1 MTRDQLTMSLHKN
14 VKSEKTGVDNPAMV
28 MGSKTSIG
36 PSELYSAPA
45 PPYSEKGTPNDVL
58 QNVYVMPT
66 NGIKNFKEE
75 EYNPYEHREVKHPT
89 SFWETLIHMWKAS
102 LGTGI
107 LAMPNAFHNAG
118 WAVGIIGTIVIGFLC
133 AYCIHI
139 LINTQYELCKRKKVP
154 SMTYPS
160 SVEAA
165 FQEGPNFAKKL
176 APYARMA
183 CNVLLVV
190 YQIGSCCIY
199 VVFVASNIKHVADYY
214 ISDVDVRVYM
224 VILLIPLIL
233 INWVRNLKYLAPFS
247 SVANVFTVVSFAITA
262 YYVFSDLP
270 PLSERSAVASFKGMP
285 LFFGTVLFAM
295 EAIGVVMPLENE
307 MKDPK
312 LFGSPLGVLNCAL
325 MPITILYTVVGF
337 FGYLKF
343 GHKAEGSITLNLP
356 SDEILAQSV
365 KLMLAISIFITHA
378 LACYVAFDI
387 AWNQYMSQKI
397 EGKRLFWE
405 YVVRTV
411 LVLVTFGFAVAIPN
425 LELFIS
431 LVGALCL
438 STTGLSMPAVMQML
452 TYWDYYKGLGF
463 FLFFSKNLTIILISF
478 LGFIIG
484 GSTSVHEIIQKFFY

>member
-1 MTRDQLTMSLHKN
+1 
-14 VKSEKTGVDNPAMV
+14 MV

-36 PSELYSAPA
+36 PSEMYGTPA
-45 PPYSEKGTPNDVL
+45 PPYAEKSAPNDVL
-58 QNVYVMPT
+58 QGVCVMPT
-66 NGIKNFKEE
+66 NGIKSFKEE
-75 EYNPYEHREVKHPT
+75 EYDPYRHRDVKHPT

-118 WAVGIIGTIVIGFLC
+118 WAVGIVGTLVIGFLC

-139 LINTQYELCKRKKVP
+139 LISSQYELCKRRKVP
-154 SMTYPS
+154 SMTYPATA
-160 SVEAA
+160 EAA
-165 FQEGPNFAKKL
+165 LQEGPPLAKKL
-176 APYARMA
+176 APYARPV
-183 CNVLLVV
+183 CNAFLLA

-214 ISDVDVRVYM
+214 LPHIDVRIYM
-224 VILLIPLIL
+224 VILLLPLIL

-247 SVANVFTVVSFAITA
+247 TIANIFTVISFVITA

-270 PLSERSAVASFKGMP
+270 PVSERAAVANFRGMP

-312 LFGSPLGVLNCAL
+312 SFGSPFGVLNCAL
-325 MPITILYTVVGF
+325 LPITILYTFVGF
-337 FGYLKF
+337 FGYLKY

-356 SDEILAQSV
+356 ADEILAQSV
-365 KLMLAISIFITHA
+365 KIMLAVSIFVTHA

-387 AWNQYMSQKI
+387 AWHQHISQKV
-397 EGKRLFWE
+397 EGKKLFWE
-405 YVVRTV
+405 YVVRTG
-411 LVLVTFGFAVAIPN
+411 LVFVTFAFAVAIPN

-438 STTGLSMPAVMQML
+438 STMGLSFPAIMQML
-452 TYWDYYKGLGF
+452 TYWDFYKGVGF
-463 FLFFSKNLTIILISF
+463 FMFFSKNLAIILIAV
-478 LGFIIG
+478 LGFVVG
-484 GSTSVHEIIQKFFY
+484 VSTSVHEIILKFFYSD